1 MAGYQFLKRRTPKN
15 KRVESMNAMSLS
27 EFPTSVLELH
37 TWPWW
42 RRFWNRPPA
51 LVRKRC
57 EAWRELLGL
66 KESAGKN
73 VLLNTAKSKIFDDSR
88 RRWDI
93 LDNLN
98 RSNFTLRSRF
108 SGLAS
113 GAKEAFQSP
122 HGSLVQ
128 VTMVPHFECDA
139 SDIEGISASKS
150 ADMPHE
156 SVDVFGAY
164 YIDEQNRYARKGKPS
179 L

>member
-1 MAGYQFLKRRTPKN
+1 
-15 KRVESMNAMSLS
+15 MNAMSLS
-27 EFPTSVLELH
+27 ELPTSVLELH

-42 RRFWNRPPA
+42 RRYWNRPPE

-57 EAWRELLGL
+57 EAWCELLEL
-66 KESAGKN
+66 REAAGKG
-73 VLLNTAKSKIFDDSR
+73 VRLNTPKSKIFDDSR
-88 RRWDI
+88 RRWSI
-93 LDNLN
+93 LDKLD
-98 RSNFTLRSRF
+98 RGNFTLRSRF
-108 SGLAS
+108 PVSAW

-139 SDIEGISASKS
+139 SDIEGISSSKS